1 MLCLARDKSSDSFLI
16 ELIETN
22 GRNGIQISLF
32 QEEWET
38 LIESLN
44 KFESNFSI
52 SFRSLKWRVVS
63 TRKEER
69 YEISFFFFVR
79 GRVQFCVAIIFLV
92 CLYVFFYCFISFFFK
107 KHDSF
112 DPCGI
117 VN

>member
-63 TRKEER
+63 MRKEER
-69 YEISFFFFVR
+69 YEISFFFFCSR
-79 GRVQFCVAIIFLV
+79 TSTILRCDYISRLPLRFFL
-92 CLYVFFYCFISFFFK
+92 LFYFFFLK
-107 KHDSF
+107 DTTVLIHA
-112 DPCGI
+112 GL
-117 VN
+117 

>member
-22 GRNGIQISLF
+22 GQNGIQISLF

-52 SFRSLKWRVVS
+52 SFRFLKWRVVS
-63 TRKEER
+63 TRKEEER

-92 CLYVFFYCFISFFFK
+92 CLYVFFYCFISFF
-107 KHDSF
+107 
-112 DPCGI
+112 
-117 VN
+117 

>member
-22 GRNGIQISLF
+22 GQNGIQISLF

-52 SFRSLKWRVVS
+52 SFRFLKWRVVS
-63 TRKEER
+63 TRKEEER
-69 YEISFFFFVR
+69 YEISFFFCSRTSTILRCDYISRLPLCF
-79 GRVQFCVAIIFLV
+79 FL
-92 CLYVFFYCFISFFFK
+92 LFYFFFLK
-107 KHDSF
+107 NTTVLIHA
-112 DPCGI
+112 GL
-117 VN
+117 

>member
-32 QEEWET
+32 QEGWEII
-38 LIESLN
+38 IESLN

-69 YEISFFFFVR
+69 YEISFFFFCSR
-79 GRVQFCVAIIFLV
+79 TSTILRCDYISRLPLRFFL
-92 CLYVFFYCFISFFFK
+92 LFYFFFLK
-107 KHDSF
+107 DTTVLIHA
-112 DPCGI
+112 GL
-117 VN
+117 

>member
-32 QEEWET
+32 QEGWET
-38 LIESLN
+38 LIENLN

-63 TRKEER
+63 MRKEER
-69 YEISFFFFVR
+69 YEISFFFLFEDEYNFALR
-79 GRVQFCVAIIFLV
+79 
-92 CLYVFFYCFISFFFK
+92 LYFSFAFMFFFYCFISFFFK

>member
-69 YEISFFFFVR
+69 YEISFFFCSRTSTILRCDYISRLPLRF
-79 GRVQFCVAIIFLV
+79 FL
-92 CLYVFFYCFISFFFK
+92 LFYFFFLK
-107 KHDSF
+107 DTTVLIHA
-112 DPCGI
+112 GL
-117 VN
+117 

>member
-32 QEEWET
+32 QEGWET
-38 LIESLN
+38 LIENLN

-69 YEISFFFFVR
+69 YEISFFFFCSR
-79 GRVQFCVAIIFLV
+79 TSTILRCDYISRLPLRFFL
-92 CLYVFFYCFISFFFK
+92 LFYFFFLK
-107 KHDSF
+107 DTTVLIHA
-112 DPCGI
+112 GL
-117 VN
+117 